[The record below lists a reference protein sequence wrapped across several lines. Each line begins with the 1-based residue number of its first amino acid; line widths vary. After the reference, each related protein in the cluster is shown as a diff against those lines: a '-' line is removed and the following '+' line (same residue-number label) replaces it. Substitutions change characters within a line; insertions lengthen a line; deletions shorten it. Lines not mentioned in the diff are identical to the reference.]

1 MGQAA
6 IAFAAKGSEDGAA
19 EGDDGVFL
27 EQDLNTGAKGS
38 EFAGLFGFGLTFGK
52 FLSERSFDEAIFDAD
67 REEER
72 FDGVQLLAEAP
83 IVDAAE
89 DGGDEG
95 AKFVLVWEEGRGRK
109 GEGERHN
116 SL

>member
-1 MGQAA
+1 M
-6 IAFAAKGSEDGAA
+6 
-19 EGDDGVFL
+19 
-27 EQDLNTGAKGS
+27 
-38 EFAGLFGFGLTFGK
+38 
-52 FLSERSFDEAIFDAD
+52 
-67 REEER
+67 
-72 FDGVQLLAEAP
+72 LAEAP

>member
-6 IAFAAKGSEDGAA
+6 IAFAGKGSEDGAA
-19 EGDDGVFL
+19 EGDDGAFL
-27 EQDLNTGAKGS
+27 EQDLITGAEGS
-38 EFAGLFGFGLTFGK
+38 ELAGLFGFGLTFGK
-52 FLSERSFDEAIFDAD
+52 FLSEGSFDEAIFDAD